1 MDSLTHVLAGA
12 CIAAAIAPAPHR
24 RFALAA
30 GAVLHSLPDV
40 DYLWLAF
47 ADPVAR
53 FVGHRGFTHSLL
65 VLPFV
70 AIACWLLLRRF
81 APATREAPG
90 RWLALCVATLLAHP
104 LLDAMTVYGTQLFW
118 PLADTPVMHAN
129 LFIIDPLL
137 TLPLLVGVAGAWRLG
152 QDPRGQGRAL
162 MALAL
167 AATYIGWTLVAK
179 QHLDTTV
186 RAHFA
191 AKGATDIELL
201 TVPTPFNSVVWRVLV
216 MAGDAYAEG
225 YHSFLGDGEL
235 ELVTYAGQRGMPEA
249 LAASDAAVRL
259 RTFTRGYYRIDRDG
273 DRIVF
278 VDLRM
283 GAEPDYVFRFA
294 IGEAREGRVEVL
306 EPPEQ
311 YPWPRA
317 WRRQLARVREKM
329 FAASVPDERRD
340 GPT

>member
-1 MDSLTHVLAGA
+1 MDSVTHLLAGA
-12 CIAAAIAPAPHR
+12 CIAAAIAPPAQR
-24 RFALAA
+24 RLALGA
-30 GAVLHSLPDV
+30 GALLNTLPDV

-47 ADPVAR
+47 ADPVSR
-53 FVGHRGFTHSLL
+53 FVSHRGFTHSLF
-65 VLPFV
+65 VLPFA

-81 APATREAPG
+81 APVTRASPG
-90 RWLALCVATLLAHP
+90 RWLAICVATLLAHP

-118 PLADTPVMHAN
+118 PFADAPVMHAN

-152 QDPRGQGRAL
+152 ADPRGQGRVL

-167 AATYIGWTLVAK
+167 AATYIGWTLIAK

-191 AKGATDIELL
+191 AKGAPDIELL
-201 TVPTPFNSVVWRVLV
+201 TVPTPFNSVLWRVLV
-216 MAGDAYAEG
+216 MSGDAYAEG
-225 YHSFLGDGEL
+225 YYSFLGAGKL
-235 ELVTYAGQRGMPEA
+235 ELQAYPGQRALPEP
-249 LAASDAAVRL
+249 LASSDAAVRL
-259 RTFTRGYYRIDRDG
+259 KTFTRGYYRIDRVG
-273 DRIVF
+273 DRYVF

-294 IGEAREGRVEVL
+294 IGEVRDGRVEVL

-311 YPWPRA
+311 YPWPR
-317 WRRQLARVREKM
+317 RLREQLARVRAKL
-329 FAASVPDERRD
+329 FVSRAIDARAD
-340 GPT
+340 GST